1 MKVLLIKDVYKLG
14 HAGDVKRVADGFGR
28 NFLLPQGLAVLA
40 TPGAINQSGK
50 IREEANRQRAIINN
64 EMNAIAELIKDVTLA
79 FSAKA
84 GETGKMYGS
93 ITTQDVST
101 ALKEK
106 TGVEVKRQQIDMQP
120 LRTLGEHKAH
130 IRLTMDL
137 IPDIKVIVYREGE
150 ANPTEP
156 PPAAKVQTPVAPV
169 SAPVVEEQTFAAEE
183 STPEVE
189 DQVSS
194 VTAQTNAPV
203 AEEPEPAAVVEE
215 QAPVA
220 EESAPEVEDQA
231 PTTEETTPVAE
242 EQISTPVETVQ
253 TEEDTPAALEETTSE
268 TQDKT
273 EA

>member
-40 TPGAINQSGK
+40 TPGAINQSEK
-50 IREEANRQRAIINN
+50 IRQEANKQRAIINN

-93 ITTQDVST
+93 ITTQDVSV

-106 TGVEVKRQQIDMQP
+106 TGVDVKRQQIDMQP
-120 LRTLGEHKAH
+120 LRVLGEHIAH
-130 IRLTMDL
+130 IRLTVDL

-156 PPAAKVQTPVAPV
+156 LPVAQAKAPV
-169 SAPVVEEQTFAAEE
+169 AEASAPIVVEQAPVVEESAPVVEEQ
-183 STPEVE
+183 
-189 DQVSS
+189 
-194 VTAQTNAPV
+194 APV
-203 AEEPEPAAVVEE
+203 AEESAPVVEE

-220 EESAPEVEDQA
+220 EESAPEVVEEQA
-231 PTTEETTPVAE
+231 PVVEESAPEVVEEQTPVVEEQTSAPVESAPVEETPDE
-242 EQISTPVETVQ
+242 
-253 TEEDTPAALEETTSE
+253 AAPEA
-268 TQDKT
+268 QDAPK
-273 EA
+273 A